1 METSKLEYVNISP
14 YSGNWLGDGWGSL
27 PDCDSKERTF
37 KGNASNVICNLQK
50 PANTETTDLPH
61 PCSLKK

>member
-50 PANTETTDLPH
+50 PANTETIFVGMA
-61 PCSLKK
+61 CKGK